1 MRSASAKPAVMTSTV
16 GSPLRSSSALVATV
30 VPRRADRIRSEG
42 IGAPAGT
49 SSRWRM
55 PATAG
60 SAYRPGFSES
70 SLCTAS
76 VPSGRRATTSVNV
89 PPRSIQKSQPPASIS
104 LTARSIAGFRWQ
116 VAQRDPDRA
125 VIWAGHLEGIDQ
137 RVHHVVPGFAQVEQA
152 LRSLPELRRI
162 AVPQPVSE
170 RRVLVQVLAA
180 YPPARMV
187 MVGLKQDPPVIGVCR
202 VERAQIRAA
211 EDALEHAEREGS
223 AGERPEV
230 TIGQHPADQNA
241 IEAERSGVPVQGC
254 GSPPGVGHPVER
266 PADKRDVQTPS

>member
-30 VPRRADRIRSEG
+30 VPRRTDRIRSEG
-42 IGAPAGT
+42 IGASGGT

-70 SLCTAS
+70 SLCT
-76 VPSGRRATTSVNV
+76 
-89 PPRSIQKSQPPASIS
+89 ASIS

-137 RVHHVVPGFAQVEQA
+137 RVHHVVPGLAQVEQA

-180 YPPARMV
+180 HPPARMV

-211 EDALEHAEREGS
+211 EDALEHAEREGP
-223 AGERPEV
+223 AG
-230 TIGQHPADQNA
+230 
-241 IEAERSGVPVQGC
+241 
-254 GSPPGVGHPVER
+254 
-266 PADKRDVQTPS
+266 

>member
-1 MRSASAKPAVMTSTV
+1 MRRARAKPAVMTSTV
-16 GSPLRSSSALVATV
+16 GSAVRSGSALVATG
-30 VPRRADRIRSEG
+30 VPRRTDRIRSEG
-42 IGAPAGT
+42 IGASAGT

-152 LRSLPELRRI
+152 LRSLPELRRL
-162 AVPQPVSE
+162 AVPQP
-170 RRVLVQVLAA
+170 LTQ
-180 YPPARMV
+180 
-187 MVGLKQDPPVIGVCR
+187 
-202 VERAQIRAA
+202 
-211 EDALEHAEREGS
+211 
-223 AGERPEV
+223 RP
-230 TIGQHPADQNA
+230 ILLQLPY
-241 IEAERSGVPVQGC
+241 
-254 GSPPGVGHPVER
+254 
-266 PADKRDVQTPS
+266 